1 MHYMKKLLFLS
12 IIPGFFLASTHALA
26 YPEAPALIGKIMV
39 GEAPKRSYPPV
50 PYGAPGSKAM
60 PSFGQGSGSAPEP
73 GQKPSGP
80 NIITPRPPSGQKVK
94 ILDKPEEAAK
104 ATETTLANITS
115 MAPAPLLQAGGEL
128 LSAIK
133 MLEAEIKRD
142 NVIAEGEITPAAI
155 DNIRARLVAD
165 LANKD
170 KVVAAL
176 QEKYGSRLQSAIDL
190 IKKTAEMERNL
201 AMSKSSSGEKR
212 RTLQRRIESNIPEKK
227 EALALLKQEVG
238 E

>member
-1 MHYMKKLLFLS
+1 MKKLLFLS
-12 IIPGFFLASTHALA
+12 IIPGFFLASTHAFA
-26 YPEAPALIGKIMV
+26 FPEASALIGKIV
-39 GEAPKRSYPPV
+39 VSEAPKRNYPPV

-60 PSFGQGSGSAPEP
+60 PSFGQGAGSAPRP
-73 GQKPSGP
+73 DHKPSGP
-80 NIITPRPPSGQKVK
+80 NIITPRPPSGQTIK

-104 ATETTLANITS
+104 AVEPTLANITS

-133 MLEAEIKRD
+133 MLEEEIKRD

-155 DNIRARLVAD
+155 DNIRARLVTD
-165 LANKD
+165 LSNKD

-190 IKKTAEMERNL
+190 IRKTAEMERNL